1 MPRAH
6 IESTEPHY
14 QQAIYALKSDVTRKG
29 GFEVRTVKEC
39 KILSKEV
46 EAFDRRFPLAIS
58 TFRRFFGL
66 IPSESKFSITTLN
79 TLARFAGKNSFRYY
93 LDLAKAESLRNQDR
107 LSTEA
112 HVHQT
117 DILPQKLG
125 PLLDLLEMAPYAT
138 LGFDFMQQLAI
149 VTAQSYIDEHAM
161 TSSMIQRLTQ
171 STRLRAVVLERYP
184 PMEVLS
190 PKAPGAEIMEAY
202 LRRANHTQERLFA
215 IGLLAQGA
223 LFAGELGLAQRWL
236 NPTWALPK
244 LSDRPTDL
252 HLWGRVTALRWLLS
266 LWNRDDQ
273 NLQSNTADMLRLLP
287 PSDRTEFP
295 AFAATAARFVIISGN
310 RQMIAST
317 KQSIKMAMDQP
328 ELALQA
334 SHAIHALR
342 LELAW
347 LDYLMGDDVKARTE
361 LNLLSEDSFVNYDK
375 GVSLIFW
382 YTLLGHTSL
391 DQEARH
397 LHFNR
402 AEHWA
407 QKCNY
412 PGLHGQLLLA
422 APALTEER
430 HTSPVAQN

>member
-1 MPRAH
+1 
-6 IESTEPHY
+6 
-14 QQAIYALKSDVTRKG
+14 
-29 GFEVRTVKEC
+29 
-39 KILSKEV
+39 
-46 EAFDRRFPLAIS
+46 
-58 TFRRFFGL
+58 
-66 IPSESKFSITTLN
+66 
-79 TLARFAGKNSFRYY
+79 
-93 LDLAKAESLRNQDR
+93 
-107 LSTEA
+107 
-112 HVHQT
+112 
-117 DILPQKLG
+117 
-125 PLLDLLEMAPYAT
+125 
-138 LGFDFMQQLAI
+138 
-149 VTAQSYIDEHAM
+149 
-161 TSSMIQRLTQ
+161 
-171 STRLRAVVLERYP
+171 
-184 PMEVLS
+184 MEVLS